1 MAREMIFKME
11 RTGLLTEG
19 EQVTLTEG
27 VLPSAY
33 YYTVDS
39 VREKSLAM
47 SPNIPFTER
56 LTVLEGVVKTIEE
69 NERGYYV
76 TVEMKGE

>member
-47 SPNIPFTER
+47 SPNIPLTER
-56 LTVLEGVVKTIEE
+56 LTVLEGVVKSIEE